1 MDGWQPLA
9 PTKRASGMYAR
20 ANAGPSKGQSQLNGL
35 RSYDSANS
43 TTSTGQSLKEE
54 RRAAILRGP
63 SDPFPP
69 VGPFPRSVA
78 IRILSFLSLSEQ
90 KSCALAGRAL
100 ARAVADE
107 SNWSRRLDALDW
119 CRVDGLSIP
128 FEKGNESIHEEREIG
143 RRKKGKRKEED
154 TVNETQK
161 GGKQNNAK
169 DIESNDTLNHS
180 FADSQDDDDDFGDFA
195 GPNSNKDGFGE
206 FNLDKLQIAGGSL
219 ASGMASVAMGGGR
232 PHAFSLTGNPSF
244 KPLSPT
250 KPNRGNQSLATP
262 QSKGS
267 IFSYSSE
274 TTLPLSS
281 ASPSFQRLRAYAKAL
296 KPFIKSLADLSGP
309 PTNSLIFTC
318 DLGLTAQ
325 TALLSNLLRF
335 ISTSVGGGNSQTS
348 KRKSVTLAGYEE
360 QFNITTRG
368 QEAAH
373 RLLQNLLSSFEG
385 TLARRSD
392 AIRASSHGADTSR
405 AVRRAEDDMLSH
417 ASGVWELGNARLALA
432 LSDGED
438 FEAQL
443 EDQFGRMQAAK
454 VFLDKCDILTDNAIK
469 HDPLANVTMQQ
480 STAAL
485 DFTPMDK
492 FISDIIEIVKKDG
505 EIIARVFPPEQDV
518 LLAYADRVAQDV
530 IGKYVRSLLQHT
542 QNISSHLYLR
552 SCAATFAQAWKLVDV
567 LLSIEPRDD
576 TIVTKTRCEDVVF
589 HLWEENMEDYLSIEN
604 QWVRQEMQA
613 VTDKWDSDVKNDQA
627 SSRVDAAFIGSQNPA
642 AVKRS
647 VLTGFKDVL
656 LLPVTVVPRTAG
668 IVGGAVIRTA
678 GTGLSTLNPLRWQSG
693 GASSG
698 QKANQLGADLA
709 KPNGTG
715 NVSTSSLPR
724 TPNEANEKGYMDF
737 SNGTVGTMDSDSDG
751 DEEAYGDNIGD
762 DMNDI
767 DEWNQEVA
775 VWSAVASSRPNE
787 KKEKKKKDKVK
798 RLNAVTP
805 RNFSS
810 PPASIT
816 TPSTF
821 AQNTTGSVRSASTP
835 KTSTPVTPTTQYA
848 LTEMQLLLSLDT
860 ALQVIHVNRDCL
872 KRIETFKKY
881 PHPYGEKVL
890 EAIEEVSLLLF
901 RALGDGHIAPGFENA
916 IKQIQDWRPEDHA
929 AEKTNEGE
937 KGGERQQV
945 EPLVHF
951 FELVHVGDTIAQMV
965 QVYFDQEM
973 SRHIDKNDFLNAVV
987 KGRKKFEGNLD
998 EAVAKGL
1005 NAGVD
1010 LLLGQAE
1017 HIITSLQQPKDY
1029 NPPIGHLPD
1038 LTPTRACR
1046 ETVECLKI
1054 HCRMLIGAA
1063 DKNVLEVF
1071 YQEVGIRLHTIICK
1085 HLKSQL
1091 ISLDGGFRVIAD
1103 LNEYHA
1109 FILTLRQ
1116 PQLTADFDSLKML
1129 GNLYIIDNPKELAKL
1144 ARDANMFGGSL
1155 SPEDLYEFLQAR
1167 ADFRSIEKAIDKEMY
1182 GFKVSEDCCIC

>member
-20 ANAGPSKGQSQLNGL
+20 ANPGPSKGAGQLNGL
-35 RSYDSANS
+35 RSFDST
-43 TTSTGQSLKEE
+43 TTSTEQSLKEE
-54 RRAAILRGP
+54 RRAAILSGP

-69 VGPFPRSVA
+69 VGEFPRSVA
-78 IRILSFLSLSEQ
+78 IRILSFLSLAEQ
-90 KSCALAGRAL
+90 KNCALAGRAL

-107 SNWSRRLDALDW
+107 SNWSRRLEALDW
-119 CRVDGLSIP
+119 CRVDGIP
-128 FEKGNESIHEEREIG
+128 VSDERANDVISQEREIG
-143 RRKKGKRKEED
+143 RRKKGKQKED
-154 TVNETQK
+154 GAMNEMHMEEK
-161 GGKQNNAK
+161 KNSVDGINSNSNEAAIRPFK
-169 DIESNDTLNHS
+169 DN
-180 FADSQDDDDDFGDFA
+180 QDDDDDFGDFS
-195 GPNSNKDGFGE
+195 GPSTNKDGFGD
-206 FNLDKLQIAGGSL
+206 FNFDKLQIAGGSL

-232 PHAFSLTGNPSF
+232 PHAFSSSGNPSI

-250 KPNRGNQSLATP
+250 KLNKGGSSLVPP
-262 QSKGS
+262 QRNGS
-267 IFSYSSE
+267 IFSYSNE
-274 TTLPLSS
+274 TTLPLCS
-281 ASPSFQRLRAYAKAL
+281 ASPSFLRLRAYAKIL

-335 ISTSVGGGNSQTS
+335 ISTSVGGGSSQTS
-348 KRKSVTLAGYEE
+348 KRKSVALAGYEE
-360 QFNITTRG
+360 HLNITTRG

-454 VFLDKCDILTDNAIK
+454 IFLDRCGILTDDVIK

-480 STAAL
+480 NAAAL

-492 FISDIIEIVKKDG
+492 FINDIIEIVKEDG

-567 LLSIEPRDD
+567 LLAIKPRDEV
-576 TIVTKTRCEDVVF
+576 IVTQTRCEDVVF
-589 HLWEENMEDYLSIEN
+589 HLWEENMDDYLAVEN

-627 SSRVDAAFIGSQNPA
+627 SSRVDAAFIGSTNPA

-678 GTGLSTLNPLRWQSG
+678 GTGLSTLNPMRWQSG

-698 QKANQLGADLA
+698 QKANQLGGDLS

-715 NVSTSSLPR
+715 SISTTSLPR

-737 SNGTVGTMDSDSDG
+737 SNGTIGTMDSDSD
-751 DEEAYGDNIGD
+751 EEGNFDDGIGD

-775 VWSAVASSRPNE
+775 VWSAVASSRPSE
-787 KKEKKKKDKVK
+787 KKQKKEKVK
-798 RLNAVTP
+798 RLSAAPKKFT
-805 RNFSS
+805 S
-810 PPASIT
+810 PPSSNS
-816 TPSTF
+816 TPTTF
-821 AQNTTGSVRSASTP
+821 ANNTAGSIRSTSTP
-835 KTSTPVTPTTQYA
+835 KTSTPVTPTTQFA
-848 LTEMQLLLSLDT
+848 LTQMQLLLSLDT
-860 ALQVIHVNRDCL
+860 ALQVIHVNRDCM
-872 KRIETFKKY
+872 KRIETFKRY
-881 PHPYGEKVL
+881 PHPYGEKVVA
-890 EAIEEVSLLLF
+890 AIEEVSLLLF
-901 RALGDGHIAPGFENA
+901 RALGDGHIAPGFEKA
-916 IKQIQDWRPEDHA
+916 IKQIQDWRPEDHVA
-929 AEKTNEGE
+929 EGE
-937 KGGERQQV
+937 KAGEQQQV

-1017 HIITSLQQPKDY
+1017 HIISSLQQPKDY
-1029 NPPIGHLPD
+1029 NPPVGHLPD
-1038 LTPTRACR
+1038 LSPTRACR
-1046 ETVECLKI
+1046 ETVECLKV

-1109 FILTLRQ
+1109 FIVTLRQ

-1144 ARDANMFGGSL
+1144 ARDANLFGGSV

-1182 GFKVSEDCCIC
+1182 GFKVSEDCCIS

>member
-20 ANAGPSKGQSQLNGL
+20 ANAGPSSKGPSQFNGL
-35 RSYDSANS
+35 RSYDST

-54 RRAAILRGP
+54 RRAAILQGP

-90 KSCALAGRAL
+90 KDCALAGRAL

-119 CRVDGLSIP
+119 CRVDGLSIQ
-128 FEKGNESIHEEREIG
+128 FEKGNDSIHEEREIG
-143 RRKKGKRKEED
+143 RRKKGKRKEEEG
-154 TVNETQK
+154 VKETER
-161 GGKQNNAK
+161 GGKQNNT
-169 DIESNDTLNHS
+169 IDTNS
-180 FADSQDDDDDFGDFA
+180 TDTGSVPFADSQDDDEFGDFA
-195 GPNSNKDGFGE
+195 GPNTNKDGFGE
-206 FNLDKLQIAGGSL
+206 FNFDKLQIAGGSL

-232 PHAFSLTGNPSF
+232 PHTFLSSGNPSF

-250 KPNRGNQSLATP
+250 KPNKTNQSLATP
-262 QSKGS
+262 QNPGS
-267 IFSYSSE
+267 IFSYLNE
-274 TTLPLSS
+274 TTLPLCS
-281 ASPSFQRLRAYAKAL
+281 ASPSFQRMRAYAKAL
-296 KPFIKSLADLSGP
+296 KPFIKSLADLSSP
-309 PTNSLIFTC
+309 PTSSLIFTC

-335 ISTSVGGGNSQTS
+335 ISTSVGGGSSQIS
-348 KRKSVTLAGYEE
+348 KRKSISLAGYEE
-360 QFNITTRG
+360 QSNITTRG

-454 VFLDKCDILTDNAIK
+454 VFLDKCEILTDPVTR

-485 DFTPMDK
+485 DFTPMDN
-492 FISDIIEIVKKDG
+492 FINDIIEIVKKDG

-567 LLSIEPRDD
+567 LLAIEPRDD
-576 TIVTKTRCEDVVF
+576 MIVTQARCEDVVF

-613 VTDKWDSDVKNDQA
+613 VTDKWDNDVKNDQA

-698 QKANQLGADLA
+698 QKTNQLKADLA
-709 KPNGTG
+709 KQNGAG
-715 NVSTSSLPR
+715 NVSTSNLPR
-724 TPNEANEKGYMDF
+724 TPNDANEKGYMDF
-737 SNGTVGTMDSDSDG
+737 SNGTIDTMDSESE
-751 DEEAYGDNIGD
+751 DEEESYGDGIGD

-787 KKEKKKKDKVK
+787 KKEKKKKDKVN
-798 RLNAVTP
+798 RLNP
-805 RNFSS
+805 IQRNFTS
-810 PPASIT
+810 PPASVA
-816 TPSTF
+816 TPSSLVH
-821 AQNTTGSVRSASTP
+821 NTNGSIRSASTP
-835 KTSTPVTPTTQYA
+835 KTSTPVTPTTPNT

-901 RALGDGHIAPGFENA
+901 RALGDGHIASGFEKA

-929 AEKTNEGE
+929 AEKINESE
-937 KGGERQQV
+937 KGGEQQQV

-1017 HIITSLQQPKDY
+1017 HIITSLQEPKDY
-1029 NPPIGHLPD
+1029 NPPAGHLPD

-1046 ETVECLKI
+1046 ETVDCLKV
-1054 HCRMLIGAA
+1054 HCRMLVGAA

-1109 FILTLRQ
+1109 FIVTLRQ

-1144 ARDANMFGGSL
+1144 ARDANTFGGGL

>member
-20 ANAGPSKGQSQLNGL
+20 ANAGPSSSSKGPSQFN
-35 RSYDSANS
+35 
-43 TTSTGQSLKEE
+43 
-54 RRAAILRGP
+54 GP

-90 KSCALAGRAL
+90 KNCALAGRAL

-119 CRVDGLSIP
+119 CRVDGLSIQ
-128 FEKGNESIHEEREIG
+128 FEKGNDTIHEEREIG

-154 TVNETQK
+154 AVNETDK
-161 GGKQNNAK
+161 GGKQNNT
-169 DIESNDTLNHS
+169 IDTNSIDTSSVS
-180 FADSQDDDDDFGDFA
+180 FADSQDDDDFGDFA
-195 GPNSNKDGFGE
+195 GPNTNKDGFGD
-206 FNLDKLQIAGGSL
+206 FNFDKLQIAGGSL
-219 ASGMASVAMGGGR
+219 ASGMASNA
-232 PHAFSLTGNPSF
+232 
-244 KPLSPT
+244 
-250 KPNRGNQSLATP
+250 
-262 QSKGS
+262 GS

-281 ASPSFQRLRAYAKAL
+281 ASPSFQKLRAYAKAL
-296 KPFIKSLADLSGP
+296 RPFIKSLADLSGP

-325 TALLSNLLRF
+325 TALLSNLLRY
-335 ISTSVGGGNSQTS
+335 ISTSVGGGSSQTS
-348 KRKSVTLAGYEE
+348 KRKSISLAGYDE
-360 QFNITTRG
+360 QFSITTRG

-385 TLARRSD
+385 TLARRID

-454 VFLDKCDILTDNAIK
+454 VFLDKCEILTDPVIK
-469 HDPLANVTMQQ
+469 HDPLANVTTQQ
-480 STAAL
+480 GVASL
-485 DFTPMDK
+485 DFTPMDN

-530 IGKYVRSLLQHT
+530 IGKYVRALLQHT
-542 QNISSHLYLR
+542 QEISSHLYLR

-567 LLSIEPRDD
+567 LLAIEPRDD
-576 TIVTKTRCEDVVF
+576 TIVTQARCEDVVF

-613 VTDKWDSDVKNDQA
+613 VTDKWDNDVKNEQA
-627 SSRVDAAFIGSQNPA
+627 TSRVDAAFIGSQNPA

-698 QKANQLGADLA
+698 QKSSQLKADLA
-709 KPNGTG
+709 KQNGTG
-715 NVSTSSLPR
+715 NVSTVSLPR

-737 SNGTVGTMDSDSDG
+737 SNGTIGTMDSDSE
-751 DEEAYGDNIGD
+751 DEEDAYGNGIGD

-775 VWSAVASSRPNE
+775 VWSAVASTRPNE
-787 KKEKKKKDKVK
+787 KKEKRNKDKVK
-798 RLNAVTP
+798 RLNPTP
-805 RNFSS
+805 RNFTS
-810 PPASIT
+810 PPASVA
-816 TPSTF
+816 TP
-821 AQNTTGSVRSASTP
+821 
-835 KTSTPVTPTTQYA
+835 STPVTPTTPNT

-901 RALGDGHIAPGFENA
+901 RALGEGHIASGFEKA
-916 IKQIQDWRPEDHA
+916 IKQIQDWRPEEHA
-929 AEKTNEGE
+929 AVKTNGSE
-937 KGGERQQV
+937 KGGEQQQV

-998 EAVAKGL
+998 EAVARGL

-1029 NPPIGHLPD
+1029 NPPAGHLPD

-1046 ETVECLKI
+1046 ETVECLKV
-1054 HCRMLIGAA
+1054 HCRMLVGAA

-1109 FILTLRQ
+1109 FVVTLRQ